1 MVTGAT
7 GLVGSNLLYR
17 LTEKSDKTVYGLY
30 RSDSKRDK
38 VEDFFASKDQNHP
51 KNFNKIKWR
60 KADLL
65 HLADLNKSLEGISR
79 IYHCASLVSFSRR
92 DKNRLYKNNVV
103 GTSNL
108 VNLAISNRIKKI
120 FYISSIAALG
130 SIESQTRIIDISN
143 SNNPKFLS
151 YYGLSKHLA
160 ELEIWRAKQGGID
173 IEIVYP
179 GVVISPSFISSSSGR
194 LMSQIKK
201 LGCFYTKGTISV
213 IGIQDLCRAI
223 DLLMNLEIKQ
233 NRWILVSHN
242 LLIKE
247 FVAKVN
253 ALYGKKAPTF
263 KIGFYHWKILT
274 LIDQLTRL
282 FGISFFSGI
291 NYKSASS
298 EIYYDGSEIKKMTDF
313 FYTSLEEIL
322 RQFKDKA

>member
-17 LTEKSDKTVYGLY
+17 LTEKSDKNVCGLY

-65 HLADLNKSLEGISR
+65 HLADLDKSLEGISR
-79 IYHCASLVSFSRR
+79 IYHCASLISFYRR

-108 VNLAISNRIKKI
+108 VNLAISNGIKKI

-130 SIESQTRIIDISN
+130 SIESQTQIIDISN

-194 LMSQIKK
+194 LMNQIKK
-201 LGCFYTKGTISV
+201 LGRFYTKGTISV

-322 RQFKDKA
+322 RQFKDKE